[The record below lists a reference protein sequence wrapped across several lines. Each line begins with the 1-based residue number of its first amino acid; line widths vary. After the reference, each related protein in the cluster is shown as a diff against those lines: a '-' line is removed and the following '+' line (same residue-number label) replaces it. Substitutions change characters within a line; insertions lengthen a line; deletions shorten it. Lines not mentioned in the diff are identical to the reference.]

1 MCSPD
6 EYRAKRQGRARGAYA
21 LGQQIRKA
29 LEEAEPR
36 TKAASVKS
44 GRGTSVIIS
53 AFAFVVSAR
62 RSSKSL

>member
-29 LEEAEPR
+29 LEEAEA
-36 TKAASVKS
+36 KNKGGVGKS
-44 GRGTSVIIS
+44 GRGTS
-53 AFAFVVSAR
+53 AHH
-62 RSSKSL
+62 